1 MVQRPCRLRKW
12 MSVSKVRLHQGPVL
26 LRPHPQVYD
35 PLVAPG
41 GFERS
46 RSHFRDRPRSV
57 WPSKGAEAV
66 FRQRADIGVT
76 RVQRCANPRE
86 HEEGDKVSLMEHIH
100 MGIRGEVSTLPDE
113 PVRWV
118 ILQLLTRREAVLDA
132 LVVADRG
139 QVVGPAFAYGEK
151 PLQLLA
157 EGLRTEKRR
166 LEHELRDVRPLDV
179 TVARVELP
187 AEQIL
192 RCDRVRVFVLTALDV

>member
-66 FRQRADIGVT
+66 FRQRADIRVT
-76 RVQRCANPRE
+76 RIQRCANPRE
-86 HEEGDKVSLMEHIH
+86 HEEGDKVCLMEHVH
-100 MGIRGEVSTLPDE
+100 VGICGEVSTLPDE
-113 PVRWV
+113 PKGWV
-118 ILQLLTRREAVLDA
+118 KVQCASRREAVLDV
-132 LVVADRG
+132 LVLTDRR
-139 QVVGPAFAYGEK
+139 QVIGPAFANREE
-151 PLQLLA
+151 PLQLL
-157 EGLRTEKRR
+157 
-166 LEHELRDVRPLDV
+166 
-179 TVARVELP
+179 
-187 AEQIL
+187 
-192 RCDRVRVFVLTALDV
+192 